1 MRNQNLNP
9 KNSNANVR
17 AISDSLGEKVNR
29 RKLVDSFQ
37 HYLRQEC
44 GLDARSIPG
53 RLWNVIDRFLK
64 FRFAGGAGDLSR
76 ITPDDIVRFLE
87 KMQSAEH
94 PSRVTLAATHLRRF
108 FRFLLKVGELKTDL
122 ALIVPRIAGR
132 NRQKLPRH
140 LPPEQ
145 VDALLAAVRADTPI
159 GRRNY
164 AMMLVLAR
172 LGLRPQEV
180 VAMQIDDIDWR
191 AGEILIRGK
200 GQRWERVPLP
210 QEVGE
215 ALTAYIR
222 SGRVTESRAL
232 FVSSKAPGVPFK
244 RAIILNTILQKA
256 YRKTGLKTP
265 SPNVGSSVL
274 RHSLATNLVQRGASL
289 QEIANLL
296 RHRSWATTMQY
307 AKLDIDGLRS
317 IAQSWPVKGGAK

>member
-1 MRNQNLNP
+1 MRNQNINP
-9 KNSNANVR
+9 KNSNANAR
-17 AISDSLGEKVNR
+17 KSSGSLGKKGNR
-29 RKLVDSFQ
+29 KKLIDGFEN
-37 HYLRQEC
+37 YLRREC
-44 GLDARSIPG
+44 GLGERTVPG

-64 FRFAGGAGDLSR
+64 FCFAGGAGNLSR
-76 ITPDDIVRFLE
+76 ITPADIVRFLQ
-87 KMQSAEH
+87 KTRSAEH

-108 FRFLLKVGELKTDL
+108 FRFLLKVGEVETDL
-122 ALIVPRIAGR
+122 ALSVPSIARR

-191 AGEILIRGK
+191 SGEILIRGK

-222 SGRVTESRAL
+222 SGRVTKSRAL
-232 FVSSKAPGVPFK
+232 FVKGIAPGVPFK
-244 RAIILNTILQKA
+244 RAIILNSILKKA

-296 RHRSWATTMQY
+296 RHHSWATTMQY